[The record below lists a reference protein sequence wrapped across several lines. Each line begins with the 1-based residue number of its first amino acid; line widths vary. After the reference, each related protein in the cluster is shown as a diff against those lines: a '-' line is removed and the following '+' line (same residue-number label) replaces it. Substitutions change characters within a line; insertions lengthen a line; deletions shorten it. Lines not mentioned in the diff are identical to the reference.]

1 MNEVIP
7 LGKSK
12 VVQNELLNIENELKE
27 TPYQYLI
34 SLHSRVE
41 LILVEINRCKIKQGS
56 DIYRPDALF
65 LKF

>member
-34 SLHSRVE
+34 SLYSR
-41 LILVEINRCKIKQGS
+41 G
-56 DIYRPDALF
+56 
-65 LKF
+65 